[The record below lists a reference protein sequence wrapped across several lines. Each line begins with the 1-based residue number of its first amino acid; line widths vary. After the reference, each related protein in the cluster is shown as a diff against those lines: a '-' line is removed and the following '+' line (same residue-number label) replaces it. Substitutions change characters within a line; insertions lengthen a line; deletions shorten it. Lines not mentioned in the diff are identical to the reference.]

1 MKNRRT
7 LRLRKDVLTE
17 LSDSELALLAGGDS
31 ITHPWCPVIAVRTMP
46 LYTCLF
52 VCTEA

>member
-1 MKNRRT
+1 MTKRT
-7 LRLRKDVLTE
+7 LRLRKDVLVE
-17 LSDSELALLAGGDS
+17 LTADELDIVGGAQA
-31 ITHPWCPVIAVRTMP
+31 ITPKCPSFP

>member
-7 LRLRKDVLTE
+7 LRLRKDVLTQ
-17 LSDSELALLAGGDS
+17 LTDSELESLGGGDS
-31 ITHPWCPVIAVRTMP
+31 ITYPRCPVIVVRTMP
-46 LYTCLF
+46 LYTCLI

>member
-1 MKNRRT
+1 MTKRT
-7 LRLRKDVLTE
+7 LRLRKESLVELTE
-17 LSDSELALLAGGDS
+17 SELDFVGG
-31 ITHPWCPVIAVRTMP
+31 IQELTPKCPSFP

>member
-1 MKNRRT
+1 MNTRRT

-17 LSDSELALLAGGDS
+17 LTDSELAAVDGGHA
-31 ITHPWCPVIAVRTMP
+31 ITQPQCPTIVIRTMP
-46 LYTCLF
+46 LYSCLF